1 MEHFSKKYRYLKSKI
16 LYKIHRLLFD
26 ILPFLTSLFHIS
38 SIQTFQKFLNI
49 FVVLYST
56 DYIDFIREFWKV
68 LEFLLRKI
76 DVFEIQKYFQNSI
89 VYHFLFYFFCIFYI
103 FFFSISP
110 IQSCQKIME
119 FLEMFY
125 WKDWRFYQRIL

>member
-38 SIQTFQKFLNI
+38 SIQTCQKFLNI